1 MRIHIVAIGARLPAW
16 VEDGCREYAKRIKGQ
31 IRVVLHEVSPAH
43 RTKGADLKRLLRDEG
58 ARLLKSVP
66 ARCRIIAL
74 DRSGRRF
81 DTRQLCEELTA
92 RLNRSEDLAMLIGGP
107 EGLDPQCL
115 KSAQAVW
122 SLSPLTLAH
131 PLARLVLVEQLY
143 RVWSIINNLPY
154 HR

>member
-1 MRIHIVAIGARLPAW
+1 MPSW
-16 VEDGCREYAKRIKGQ
+16 VQDGYRDYAKRIKGQ
-31 IRVVLHEVSPAH
+31 FQLVLHEVAPAR
-43 RTKGADLKRLLRDEG
+43 RTKGADVARLLRDEG

-66 ARCRIIAL
+66 SGCRVVAL
-74 DRSGRRF
+74 DRDGRCF
-81 DTRQLCEELTA
+81 DTRQLCAELTA

-115 KSAQAVW
+115 KGAEAVW

-131 PLARLVLVEQLY
+131 PLARLVLAEQLY
-143 RVWSIINNLPY
+143 RVWSMINNLPY